1 MGIELIVGGIIG
13 LAGLGISAGGA
24 IAGAVEAGQDA
35 ATAAAFAQTQ
45 FETTTSNINAQTALA
60 IEQGR
65 EQAEF
70 AISTQNENYAALL
83 GSARETAGLR
93 TEGVTLQE
101 EFQTEATARK
111 GTREAGQLGA
121 RTAVSGAAGRSSE
134 LIRRTQRAGTGQ
146 QIEDIGEQSDLTR
159 LGISTGLRQTEEEAG
174 RRLSQNLE
182 SINLRQTQF
191 EEDALAQQARDL
203 EQAELNR
210 FAATYGI
217 PTSGEIG
224 GAAALDILSSGLDFT
239 STLADLFD

>member
-13 LAGLGISAGGA
+13 LVGLGTSITGA
-24 IAGAVEAGQDA
+24 AIGANQDIIDA
-35 ATAAAFAQTQ
+35 NNAREFAQTQ
-45 FETTTSNINAQTALA
+45 FETSVENINAQTALA

-65 EQAEF
+65 EQASF
-70 AISTQNENYAALL
+70 AIATQNENYAALL

-101 EFQTEATARK
+101 EFQTEATAQR

-146 QIEDIGEQSDLTR
+146 QIEDIGEQSDLAR
-159 LGISTGLRQTEEEAG
+159 LGIATGLSQTEEEA
-174 RRLSQNLE
+174 RRRRAQNLE
-182 SINLRQTQF
+182 SINLRQGQF
-191 EEDALAQQARDL
+191 EESALAQQERDL

-217 PTSGEIG
+217 PTAGEIG
-224 GAAALDILSSGLDFT
+224 GAAALDVLSQSLDFT
-239 STLADLFD
+239 STLVDLFD